1 MDRPLRVLIVDDH
14 EIVRYGLS
22 TVLSEEPDI
31 EVVGEAMNGAD
42 ALARTADARP
52 DVILMDLVLPDIDG
66 VEVTRRIVD
75 QGLPSQIVVLTSF
88 ADDSRVRDAIQ
99 AGAIGYLLKDVLR
112 PDLLRAI
119 RAAARGEP
127 ALHPEAQRHLMR
139 QISETSQPSPLRN
152 LTDRERDVLRLIGE
166 GCNNK
171 QIADRLRL
179 TEGTVKGYV
188 STVLGKLG
196 VADRTQAALLA
207 VRHGLTGAGLQA
219 TSPPRAE

>member
-1 MDRPLRVLIVDDH
+1 MDQPLRVLIVDDH

-22 TVLSEEPDI
+22 MVLSDEPGI
-31 EVVGEAMNGAD
+31 ELVGEAQSGKD
-42 ALARTADARP
+42 ALARAEEMRP

-66 VEVTRRIVD
+66 VEVTRRIV
-75 QGLPSQIVVLTSF
+75 QSGSESRIVVLTSF
-88 ADDSRVRDAIQ
+88 ADDRRVRDAIQ
-99 AGAIGYLLKDVLR
+99 AGAIGYLLKDVLK

-139 QISETSQPSPLRN
+139 QISEASEPSALRD

-166 GCNNK
+166 GRNNK
-171 QIADRLRL
+171 QIAAGLGL
-179 TEGTVKGYV
+179 TEGTIKGYV

-196 VADRTQAALLA
+196 VADRTQAALIA
-207 VRHGLTGAGLQA
+207 VREGLTGR
-219 TSPPRAE
+219 P